1 MAITIEGQRVK
12 HDTMNAVIIAVV
24 VMLGLAVAR
33 VHVVLALLI
42 GAIVGGLVGGL
53 GIDGS
58 FIAFQE
64 GIGNGASIALNYA
77 LLGAFALAIA
87 NAGLPRLL
95 AESIINRIDADDDDT
110 KEKAVA
116 VAKWLTV
123 AGLLLMA
130 IMSQNLV
137 PVHIAFIPLI
147 VPPLLSVLNK
157 MQLDRRL
164 ITCVLTFGLVTTY
177 FFVPV
182 GFGNIYMN
190 DILRNNIVEAG
201 MPEANTVSVMQA
213 MAIPALGMLV
223 GVLFAIFVSYRKKRV
238 YKDIPISEDA
248 AKAVEI
254 SRYRITISIIALVAT
269 FGVQIVLQYLDS
281 DADSLLAGAL
291 VGLAIMLAFRGV
303 EWKQSDDIY
312 TEGMR
317 MMALIGFIM
326 ITAQGFANV
335 MAETGDVETLVESTA
350 AAFDGN
356 QALASLAM
364 LLVGLV
370 VTMGIGS
377 SFSTL
382 PIISTIYVPLCI
394 SLGFSPLATV
404 ALVGT
409 AGALGDAGS
418 PASDSTL
425 GPTSGL
431 NVDGQHDH
439 IRDSVIPT
447 FLHFNI
453 PLIAFGWAATMLL

>member
-95 AESIINRIDADDDDT
+95 AESIINRIDADDEDT

-137 PVHIAFIPLI
+137 PVNIAFIPLI

-190 DILRNNIVEAG
+190 DILRSNIVEAG
-201 MPEANTVSVMQA
+201 MPEANTISVMQA

>member
-1 MAITIEGQRVK
+1 
-12 HDTMNAVIIAVV
+12 MNAVIIAVV
-24 VMLGLAVAR
+24 VMLGLAIAR

-58 FIAFQE
+58 FVAFQD

-95 AESIINRIDADDDDT
+95 AESIINRIDAENDAA

-157 MQLDRRL
+157 MQVDRRL

-190 DILRNNIVEAG
+190 DILRSNIVDAG
-201 MPEANTVSVMQA
+201 MPEANDISVMQA

-223 GVLFAIFVSYRKKRV
+223 GVLFAVFVTYRGKRSYQE
-238 YKDIPISEDA
+238 IPISEDA
-248 AKAVEI
+248 AKAIEI
-254 SRYRITISIIALVAT
+254 SRYRITISIIALIAT
-269 FGVQIVLQYLDS
+269 FAVQIVLQYQGS

-291 VGLAIMLAFRGV
+291 VGLAIMLVFRGV
-303 EWKQSDDIY
+303 DWKKSDDIY

-326 ITAQGFANV
+326 ITAQGFASV
-335 MAETGDVETLVESTA
+335 MAETGDVETLVEATA
-350 AAFDGN
+350 NAFDGN
-356 QALASLAM
+356 KALASLAM
-364 LLVGLV
+364 LLVGLI

-431 NVDGQHDH
+431 NADGQHDH

>member
-95 AESIINRIDADDDDT
+95 AESIINRIDADDEDT

-312 TEGMR
+312 TEGMS

>member
-1 MAITIEGQRVK
+1 
-12 HDTMNAVIIAVV
+12 MNAVIIAVV
-24 VMLGLAVAR
+24 VMLGLAIAR

-58 FIAFQE
+58 FVAFQD

-95 AESIINRIDADDDDT
+95 AESIINRIDAENEAA

-157 MQLDRRL
+157 MQVDRRL

-190 DILRNNIVEAG
+190 DILRSNIVDAG
-201 MPEANTVSVMQA
+201 MPEANDISVMQA
-213 MAIPALGMLV
+213 MAIPALGMMV
-223 GVLFAIFVSYRKKRV
+223 GVLFAVFVTYRGKRSYQ
-238 YKDIPISEDA
+238 DIPISEDA
-248 AKAVEI
+248 AKAIEI
-254 SRYRITISIIALVAT
+254 SRYRITISIIALIAT
-269 FGVQIVLQYLDS
+269 FAVQIVLQYLGS

-291 VGLAIMLAFRGV
+291 VGLAIMLVFRGV
-303 EWKQSDDIY
+303 DWKKSDDIY

-326 ITAQGFANV
+326 ITAQGFASV
-335 MAETGDVETLVESTA
+335 MAETGDVETLVEATA
-350 AAFDGN
+350 NAFDGN
-356 QALASLAM
+356 KALASLAM
-364 LLVGLV
+364 LLVGLI

-431 NVDGQHDH
+431 NADGQHDH

>member
-1 MAITIEGQRVK
+1 
-12 HDTMNAVIIAVV
+12 MNAVIIAVV
-24 VMLGLAVAR
+24 VMLGLAIAR

-58 FIAFQE
+58 FVAFQD

-95 AESIINRIDADDDDT
+95 AESIINRIDAENDAA

-157 MQLDRRL
+157 MQVDRRL

-190 DILRNNIVEAG
+190 DILRSNIVDAG
-201 MPEANTVSVMQA
+201 MPEANDISVMQA

-223 GVLFAIFVSYRKKRV
+223 GMLFAVFVTYRGKRSYQE
-238 YKDIPISEDA
+238 IPISEDA
-248 AKAVEI
+248 AKAIEI
-254 SRYRITISIIALVAT
+254 SRYRITISIIALIAT
-269 FGVQIVLQYLDS
+269 FAVQIVLQYLGS

-291 VGLAIMLAFRGV
+291 VGLAIMLVFRGV
-303 EWKQSDDIY
+303 DWKKSDDIY

-326 ITAQGFANV
+326 ITAQGFASV
-335 MAETGDVETLVESTA
+335 MAETGDVETLVEATA
-350 AAFDGN
+350 NAFDGN
-356 QALASLAM
+356 KALASLAM
-364 LLVGLV
+364 LLVGLI

-431 NVDGQHDH
+431 NADGQHDH

>member
-1 MAITIEGQRVK
+1 
-12 HDTMNAVIIAVV
+12 MNAVIIAVV
-24 VMLGLAVAR
+24 VMLGLAIAR

-58 FIAFQE
+58 FVAFQD

-95 AESIINRIDADDDDT
+95 AESIINRIDAENDAA

-157 MQLDRRL
+157 MQIDRRL

-190 DILRNNIVEAG
+190 DILRSNIVDAG
-201 MPEANTVSVMQA
+201 MPEANDISVMQA

-223 GVLFAIFVSYRKKRV
+223 GVLFAVFVTYRGKRSYQ
-238 YKDIPISEDA
+238 DIPISEDA
-248 AKAVEI
+248 AKAIEI
-254 SRYRITISIIALVAT
+254 SRYRITISIIALIAT
-269 FGVQIVLQYLDS
+269 FAVQIVLQYLGS

-291 VGLAIMLAFRGV
+291 VGLAIMLVFRGV
-303 EWKQSDDIY
+303 DWKKSDDIY

-326 ITAQGFANV
+326 ITAQGFASV
-335 MAETGDVETLVESTA
+335 MAETGDVETLVETTA
-350 AAFDGN
+350 NAFDGN
-356 QALASLAM
+356 KALASLAM
-364 LLVGLV
+364 LLVGLI

-431 NVDGQHDH
+431 NADGQHDH

>member
-95 AESIINRIDADDDDT
+95 AESIINRIDADDEDT

-201 MPEANTVSVMQA
+201 MPEANTISVMQA

-248 AKAVEI
+248 DKAVEI

-291 VGLAIMLAFRGV
+291 VGLAIMLAFFFLKDTATA
-303 EWKQSDDIY
+303 EIY

-335 MAETGDVETLVESTA
+335 MAETGHVETLVESTA

-356 QALASLAM
+356 QAPASLAM

-382 PIISTIYVPLCI
+382 PLISTIYGPLCI

>member
-1 MAITIEGQRVK
+1 
-12 HDTMNAVIIAVV
+12 MNAVIIAVV
-24 VMLGLAVAR
+24 VMLGLAIAR

-58 FIAFQE
+58 FVAFQD

-95 AESIINRIDADDDDT
+95 AESIINRIDAENEAA

-157 MQLDRRL
+157 MQVDRRL

-190 DILRNNIVEAG
+190 DILRSNIVDAG
-201 MPEANTVSVMQA
+201 MPEANDISVMQA

-223 GVLFAIFVSYRKKRV
+223 GVLFAVFVTYRGKRSYQE
-238 YKDIPISEDA
+238 IAISEDA
-248 AKAVEI
+248 AKAIEI
-254 SRYRITISIIALVAT
+254 SRYRITISIIALTAT
-269 FGVQIVLQYLDS
+269 FAVQIVLQYLGS

-291 VGLAIMLAFRGV
+291 VGLAIMLVFRGV
-303 EWKQSDDIY
+303 DWKKSDDIY

-326 ITAQGFANV
+326 ITAQGFASV
-335 MAETGDVETLVESTA
+335 MAETGDVETLVEATA
-350 AAFDGN
+350 NAFDGN
-356 QALASLAM
+356 KALASLAM
-364 LLVGLV
+364 LLVGLI

-431 NVDGQHDH
+431 NADGQHDH

-453 PLIAFGWAATMLL
+453 PLIAFGWAA

>member
-1 MAITIEGQRVK
+1 
-12 HDTMNAVIIAVV
+12 MNAVIIAVV
-24 VMLGLAVAR
+24 VMLGLAIAR

-58 FIAFQE
+58 FVAFQD

-95 AESIINRIDADDDDT
+95 AESIINRIDAENDAA

-157 MQLDRRL
+157 MQVDRRL

-190 DILRNNIVEAG
+190 DILRSNIVDAG
-201 MPEANTVSVMQA
+201 MPEANDISVMQA

-223 GVLFAIFVSYRKKRV
+223 GVLFAVFVTYRGKRSYQE
-238 YKDIPISEDA
+238 IAISEDA
-248 AKAVEI
+248 AKAIEI
-254 SRYRITISIIALVAT
+254 SRYRITISIIALIAT
-269 FGVQIVLQYLDS
+269 FAVQIVLQYLGS

-291 VGLAIMLAFRGV
+291 VGLAIMLVFRGV
-303 EWKQSDDIY
+303 DWKKSDDIY

-326 ITAQGFANV
+326 ITAQGFASV
-335 MAETGDVETLVESTA
+335 MAETGDVETLVEATA
-350 AAFDGN
+350 NAFDGN
-356 QALASLAM
+356 KALASLAM
-364 LLVGLV
+364 LLVGLI

-431 NVDGQHDH
+431 NADGQHDH

>member
-95 AESIINRIDADDDDT
+95 AESIINRIDADDEDT

-201 MPEANTVSVMQA
+201 MPEANTISVMQA

-248 AKAVEI
+248 DKAVEI

-335 MAETGDVETLVESTA
+335 MAETGHVETLVESTA

-356 QALASLAM
+356 QAPASLAM

>member
-1 MAITIEGQRVK
+1 
-12 HDTMNAVIIAVV
+12 MNAVIIAVV

-95 AESIINRIDADDDDT
+95 AESIINRIDADDEDT

-190 DILRNNIVEAG
+190 DILRSNIVEAG
-201 MPEANTVSVMQA
+201 MPEANTISVMQA

>member
-1 MAITIEGQRVK
+1 
-12 HDTMNAVIIAVV
+12 MNAVIIAVV
-24 VMLGLAVAR
+24 VMLGLAIAR

-58 FIAFQE
+58 FVAFQD

-95 AESIINRIDADDDDT
+95 AESIINRIDAENEAA

-157 MQLDRRL
+157 MQVARRL

-190 DILRNNIVEAG
+190 DILRSNIVDAG
-201 MPEANTVSVMQA
+201 MPEANDISVMQA

-223 GVLFAIFVSYRKKRV
+223 GVLFAVFVTYRGKRSYQE
-238 YKDIPISEDA
+238 IAISEDA
-248 AKAVEI
+248 AKAIEI
-254 SRYRITISIIALVAT
+254 SRYRITISIIALTAT
-269 FGVQIVLQYLDS
+269 FAVQIVLQYLGS

-291 VGLAIMLAFRGV
+291 VGLAIMLVFRGV
-303 EWKQSDDIY
+303 DWKKSDDIY

-326 ITAQGFANV
+326 ITAQGFASV
-335 MAETGDVETLVESTA
+335 MAETGDVETLVEATA
-350 AAFDGN
+350 NAFDGN
-356 QALASLAM
+356 KALASLAM
-364 LLVGLV
+364 LLVGLI

-431 NVDGQHDH
+431 NADGQHDH